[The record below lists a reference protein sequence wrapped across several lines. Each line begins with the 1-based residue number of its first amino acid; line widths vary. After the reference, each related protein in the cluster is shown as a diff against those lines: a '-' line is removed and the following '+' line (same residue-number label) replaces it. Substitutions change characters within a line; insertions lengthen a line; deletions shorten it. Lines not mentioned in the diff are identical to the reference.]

1 MLFSKRKTRLFLDID
16 IENPNLEKKQQENE
30 LNIVKNI
37 IKIISKTIHKLQI
50 SSKDEEKKGGNII
63 NIKLIGDNNT
73 NEEND
78 FQI

>member
-78 FQI
+78 F